1 MGSPHVTLCAATA
14 LLAAVLGPQ
23 GAALAASTSASAA
36 PERPLV
42 RAETC
47 LTRPATPDAASAPTP
62 YPSCPPRDTNGPR
75 PPRAAR
81 QAHAPEPAGHDGTG
95 SAGHDATGVTGRDA
109 SDSARHD
116 ATEATGRAATNS
128 ARHDATEPTG
138 RAAAERAAAVPVARA
153 AGPSAAQAVVG
164 LLLAA
169 TAALVVALGVL
180 RRGRR

>member
-47 LTRPATPDAASAPTP
+47 LTRPATPDAGPAPTP
-62 YPSCPPRDTNGPR
+62 YPSRSCPPRDTNGPR

-81 QAHAPEPAGHDGTG
+81 QAHAPEPAGHGGTG
-95 SAGHDATGVTGRDA
+95 SAGRDATVATGRDA
-109 SDSARHD
+109 SDSAGHD
-116 ATEATGRAATNS
+116 ATEVTGRDATNS
-128 ARHDATEPTG
+128 AGHDAT
-138 RAAAERAAAVPVARA
+138 ERAAAVPVARA

-169 TAALVVALGVL
+169 TAALVVAFGVL

>member
-23 GAALAASTSASAA
+23 GAALAAGTSASAA

-47 LTRPATPDAASAPTP
+47 LTRPATPDAGSAPTP
-62 YPSCPPRDTNGPR
+62 YPSCPPRDTNGQR
-75 PPRAAR
+75 APRAAR
-81 QAHAPEPAGHDGTG
+81 QAHAPEPAGHD
-95 SAGHDATGVTGRDA
+95 AAEVTGRDA

-116 ATEATGRAATNS
+116 ATEVTGRDATDS
-128 ARHDATEPTG
+128 AGHDAT
-138 RAAAERAAAVPVARA
+138 ERAAAVPVARA